1 MDLELGN
8 MVANPP
14 IQAREQKQEERNE
27 EIKKEKGKGT

>member
-14 IQAREQKQEERNE
+14 IPAREQKQEER
-27 EIKKEKGKGT
+27 KKEKGKGT